1 MVEIPSCY
9 PDPCGLTCVILAGRL
24 FYIFLDFLFL
34 LCRKKMCM
42 HGIYFFILCHH
53 GEYSHGFLH
62 TVDLLTWGLGFK

>member
-9 PDPCGLTCVILAGRL
+9 PDPCGLTCVILARRL

-42 HGIYFFILCHH
+42 HGIYFLFYVTIVNTPMGFYTPLI
-53 GEYSHGFLH
+53 YSHGA
-62 TVDLLTWGLGFK
+62 